1 MGERKDNIERLQTL
15 WNLWNVYGIL
25 TYIKA
30 TEIKKKTK
38 PSSPFKENRDVL
50 NKLCVHFFPKFINI

>member
-30 TEIKKKTK
+30 TEIKKQNKT
-38 PSSPFKENRDVL
+38 L
-50 NKLCVHFFPKFINI
+50 